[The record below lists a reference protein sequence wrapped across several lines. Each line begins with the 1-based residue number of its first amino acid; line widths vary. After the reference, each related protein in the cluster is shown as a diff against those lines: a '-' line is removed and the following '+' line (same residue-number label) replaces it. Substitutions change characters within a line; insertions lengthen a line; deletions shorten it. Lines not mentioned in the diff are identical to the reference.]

1 MCIKQIVIGVIL
13 LITNNVIGQEVQKD
27 SVVVLTEKQARAVAT
42 DLVRYDALKKIAVL
56 QDERIN
62 NFQQKEKLFGEQLSI
77 KDTIIGKQSAII
89 DKQNAV
95 ISNTKKMHIHGY
107 GGVQTNELT
116 LTNPSLRGNIM
127 LEYRNYRTGVVYT
140 IQQSSPANWGILF
153 EYKLF

>member
-1 MCIKQIVIGVIL
+1 MGFSSFSQTV
-13 LITNNVIGQEVQKD
+13 TKD

-42 DLVRYDALKKIAVL
+42 DLVRYDALKQVSAL
-56 QDERIN
+56 QEQRIV

-77 KDTIIGKQSAII
+77 KDTIISKQTSII

-107 GGVQTNELT
+107 GGVQTDELT
-116 LTNPSLRGNIM
+116 LTDPSLRGSIM
-127 LEYRNYRTGVVYT
+127 VEYRKIRTGVIYT
-140 IQQSSPANWGILF
+140 IQQNTPANWGILF